1 MLFVGY
7 DALAHRIEQVLYRI
21 GMLLLNGHS
30 RCYECHRRQ
39 LGNGDIR
46 NHQEGGNQ
54 FAAILGHPLLD
65 ALRLHA
71 SGHHNKY
78 LLVVVHHLTNT
89 LQHLFHQPRLNN
101 DTYHVGTLCCQ
112 LVAGRGGNAHIGKL
126 VTGNTRRI
134 ADADILILDIIAL
147 DQALGHSATHGTSS
161 NDTYLH
167 SVCNIFFSLS
177 MNSSASCLVRQSG
190 GNSLSTFVPA
200 QPVKQ
205 CSL

>member
-1 MLFVGY
+1 MLFISNN
-7 DALAHRIEQVLYRI
+7 AFTHRIEQILHHIRV
-21 GMLLLNGHS
+21 LLLNGHS
-30 RCYECHRRQ
+30 WCDKRHRCQ
-39 LGNGDIR
+39 LRNGDIR

-78 LLVVVHHLTNT
+78 LLVVVYHLTNT

-167 SVCNIFFSLS
+167 SVCNTFVSFS